1 MGSAQLTNA
10 KSFKLFGEKM
20 QFPKIIISSGGR
32 SALAARLIGMCFVLL
47 LASSLMLSAAMVRV
61 IKTGNNST
69 AVNNNTKT
77 VIVDAG
83 HGGFDGGAVVD
94 DIMEK
99 DINLKIANSL
109 SIMLKAAGFNVI
121 NTRTDDSSTESDP
134 TATISA
140 RKKSDL
146 KNRLEL
152 AKANPDAVYI
162 SIHLNKYPSAS
173 CKGAQMFCSPKIENA
188 TLLAEN
194 IKSSVVS
201 LIQPDNHRAVKK
213 GTRDTFLLYYSPIP
227 TVIVECG
234 FMSNP
239 TELEMLINED
249 YQNKMAFA
257 VFSGILSY
265 YNT

>member
-1 MGSAQLTNA
+1 MSVT
-10 KSFKLFGEKM
+10 K
-20 QFPKIIISSGGR
+20 KIIICV
-32 SALAARLIGMCFVLL
+32 ICFATIFIIVFSLCAEPQNLL
-47 LASSLMLSAAMVRV
+47 TQAQNTSV
-61 IKTGNNST
+61 ST
-69 AVNNNTKT
+69 
-77 VIVDAG
+77 IIIDAG
-83 HGGFDGGAVVD
+83 HGGFDGGAVVG

-99 DINLKIANSL
+99 DINLKISNSL
-109 SIMLKAAGFNVI
+109 SVMLKASGFNVI

-152 AKANPDAVYI
+152 TKANPDAIYI

-173 CKGAQMFCSPKIENA
+173 CRGAQMFCSPKIENA
-188 TLLAEN
+188 NLLAEN
-194 IKSSVVS
+194 IKSGIVS
-201 LIQPDNHRAVKK
+201 LIQPDNHRTVKK

-227 TVIVECG
+227 AVIVECG

-257 VFSGILSY
+257 IFSGILSY